1 MSANWWKSVRL
12 RKPQLIAVVDRRS
25 GAVIGSAIRVADTAL
40 ARMVGLLGNTGLAPG
55 SGLLLAPCSGVHTLG
70 MAFAIDVVAVDRQ
83 WRVRRLWPELPP
95 GRFAGVSWKA
105 YAMLEL
111 PAGAIRESGVAVG
124 DELELRESS
133 A

>member
-1 MSANWWKSVRL
+1 MSANWWKAL
-12 RKPQLIAVVDRRS
+12 RKPRLIAVVDRRS
-25 GAVIGSAIRVADTAL
+25 GVALGNAIRVADTAL
-40 ARMVGLLGNTGLAPG
+40 ARMLGLLGSTGLAPG

-83 WRVRRLWPELPP
+83 WRVRRLWPELAP
-95 GRFAGVSWKA
+95 GRFAGMSWKA

-111 PAGAIRESGVAVG
+111 PAGTIRENGIAVG
-124 DELELRESS
+124 DQLELRESS